1 MNIPPTTQNQP
12 SQISSAVKNTTEYIG
27 DAVESVSKNYT
38 DVRSNVSNSLADF
51 SNKASTNAEAS
62 KEFLT
67 SNTIVAKVAFVLLV
81 LFLFLFFL
89 YLGINII
96 QMFINP
102 SNNPYLVKGL
112 ISGSDHLTVP
122 QDPTQQTSIT
132 LLRSNNQ
139 KTGLEFTW
147 STWIYI
153 SDTNNDSNKCQNI
166 FNKGDPIYDPKTGLA
181 SSNGPGLYIVTGAS
195 NNDGSI
201 VSNAGLRVVI
211 DLVGG
216 TDPANDGKPYSQVDI
231 TNIPIKKWVNVIIR
245 MENTMMDTYING
257 VISNRT
263 ILPFIPKQ
271 NFFDVQV
278 CNNGGFNGQLSNL
291 RYYNRALNVIQINN
305 IVFWGPNL
313 NASKSI
319 STTRG
324 GFNYLS
330 STWYTGMFS

>member
-1 MNIPPTTQNQP
+1 
-12 SQISSAVKNTTEYIG
+12 
-27 DAVESVSKNYT
+27 
-38 DVRSNVSNSLADF
+38 L
-51 SNKASTNAEAS
+51 
-62 KEFLT
+62 
-67 SNTIVAKVAFVLLV
+67 VLL
-81 LFLFLFFL
+81 LFLLFL

-112 ISGSDHLTVP
+112 ISGNDLLRIP

-132 LLRSNNQ
+132 LQRSNNQ

-153 SDTNNDSNKCQNI
+153 SDINSDSKKCQNV
-166 FNKGDPIYDPKTGLA
+166 FNKGDPKYDTSTGLA
-181 SSNGPGLYIVTGAS
+181 SSNGPGLYILPGALNS
-195 NNDGSI
+195 NN
-201 VSNAGLRVVI
+201 SNMNIAGLRVVI
-211 DLVGG
+211 DLTGK
-216 TDPANDGKPYSQVDI
+216 DPATSNTYTQVDI
-231 TNIPIKKWVNVIIR
+231 SNIPIKKWVNVIIR

-278 CNNGGFNGQLSNL
+278 CNNGGFNGNLSNL

-330 STWYTGMFS
+330 STWYTGMFA

>member
-12 SQISSAVKNTTEYIG
+12 SQISNAVKNTTEYVG
-27 DAVESVSKNYT
+27 DAVESVGKNYSDLRT
-38 DVRSNVSNSLADF
+38 NVSNTLSDF
-51 SNKASTNAEAS
+51 SDKANTNADAS

-96 QMFINP
+96 QMFVNP
-102 SNNPYLVKGL
+102 SNNPYLVKGM
-112 ISGSDHLTVP
+112 ISGNDPVTIP
-122 QDPTQQTSIT
+122 QDPTQKKSIT
-132 LLRSNNQ
+132 ILRSNNQ
-139 KTGLEFTW
+139 STGLEFTW

-153 SDTNNDSNKCQNI
+153 SDLKSNSNLYQNI
-166 FNKGDPIYDPKTGLA
+166 FNKGNPQYDSTTGIA
-181 SSNGPGLYIVTGAS
+181 ISNGPGLYIKNITDSKNA
-195 NNDGSI
+195 NMNI
-201 VSNAGLRVVI
+201 AGLAVI
-211 DLVGG
+211 M
-216 TDPANDGKPYSQVDI
+216 DI
-231 TNIPIKKWVNVIIR
+231 TGQDPTNSKTYTEIDISDIPIKKWINVIIR
-245 MENTMMDTYING
+245 MENTMMDIYING

-278 CNNGGFNGQLSNL
+278 CNNGGFNGNLSNL

-313 NASKSI
+313 NASNSI

-330 STWYTGMFS
+330 STWYTKSAT

>member
-51 SNKASTNAEAS
+51 SNKASTNADAS

-81 LFLFLFFL
+81 LFLFLLFL

-112 ISGSDHLTVP
+112 ISGSDRLTVF

-132 LLRSNNQ
+132 LQRSNNQ

-153 SDTNNDSNKCQNI
+153 SDINSDSKKCQNV
-166 FNKGDPIYDPKTGLA
+166 FNKGDPKYDTSTGLA
-181 SSNGPGLYIVTGAS
+181 SSNGPGLYIITGALNS
-195 NNDGSI
+195 DGSI
-201 VSNAGLRVVI
+201 VTNAGLRVVM
-211 DLVGG
+211 DLTGK
-216 TDPANDGKPYSQVDI
+216 DPVTNKKYSQVDI
-231 TNIPIKKWVNVIIR
+231 SNIPIKKWVNVIIR

-319 STTRG
+319 STTKG